1 MTNEEV
7 HLRTCKD
14 NNGEDNGNNDDGDE
28 WHANGD
34 AGGGGSDAD
43 QPPAKES
50 DPLQPKM
57 VKSKSLKEVKEVR
70 ISYSFPSCGRGNGIC
85 GIICIFYREH

>member
-14 NNGEDNGNNDDGDE
+14 NGENNGNNDDSDQ

-34 AGGGGSDAD
+34 AGGGCSDGD

-57 VKSKSLKEVKEVR
+57 VKSKSLKEVKEV
-70 ISYSFPSCGRGNGIC
+70 
-85 GIICIFYREH
+85 EHFC